1 MRKERQKNSMIGKN
15 RPILGLHEYVE
26 FITDHKTEKFLAK
39 IDTGAA
45 RSSVDYDIVEKLKL
59 GPHFK
64 KVKVKS
70 ALGHQ
75 ERPVIKA
82 RIKIKGIIVDT
93 TFSIS
98 RRHHLKRK
106 VLIGVNTLKEIN
118 ALVDSTK
125 DIEE

>member
-1 MRKERQKNSMIGKN
+1 MNQKNLALN
-15 RPILGLHEYVE
+15 ERPILGLHEYVE
-26 FITDHKTEKFLAK
+26 FIGKNKTKIYLAK

-45 RSSVDYDIVEKLKL
+45 RSSVDLDIVEELNL

-82 RIKIKGIIVDT
+82 KIRINGIEVET
-93 TFSIS
+93 TFSVS
-98 RRHHLKRK
+98 KRHHLKRK
-106 VLIGVNTLKEIN
+106 VLIGVNTLKKIN
-118 ALVDSTK
+118 ALVDPKK
-125 DIEE
+125 DIKV